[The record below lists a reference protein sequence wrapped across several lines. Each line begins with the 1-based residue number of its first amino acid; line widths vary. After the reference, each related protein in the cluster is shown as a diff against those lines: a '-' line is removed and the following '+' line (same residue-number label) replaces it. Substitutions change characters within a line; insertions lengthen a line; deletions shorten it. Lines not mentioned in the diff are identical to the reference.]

1 MYLASPRSVLF
12 EAARAE
18 SRVLRPPATR
28 RLSVSWALGIE
39 GFDVAGKPMSQYCAS
54 QAAGCRWSRRGVS
67 GRSFPAALGPDLGV
81 AGPCSAHPHT
91 EMVPER
97 SAAGPHS

>member
-39 GFDVAGKPMSQYCAS
+39 GFDVAGKQMSQYCAS

-81 AGPCSAHPHT
+81 AGP
-91 EMVPER
+91 
-97 SAAGPHS
+97 